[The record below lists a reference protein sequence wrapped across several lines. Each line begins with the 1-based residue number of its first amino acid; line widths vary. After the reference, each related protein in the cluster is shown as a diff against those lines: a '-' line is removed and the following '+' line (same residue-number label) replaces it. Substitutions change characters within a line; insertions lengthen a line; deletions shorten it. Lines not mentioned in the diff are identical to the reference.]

1 MFMKVH
7 AYSNYFAFFVY
18 GEETRY
24 IEAFG
29 FLPNVLPSLW
39 LMEPYLDSILSIKGT
54 ERYWLL
60 SFSVW
65 VIL

>member
-1 MFMKVH
+1 MKVH
-7 AYSNYFAFFVY
+7 SYSNYFAFFVY

-29 FLPNVLPSLW
+29 FLPNVLPSYF
-39 LMEPYLDSILSIKGT
+39 MANGTVYLDSILSIKGP

>member
-1 MFMKVH
+1 MKVH

-29 FLPNVLPSLW
+29 FLPNVLPSYF
-39 LMEPYLDSILSIKGT
+39 MANGTVYLDSILSIKGT